1 MRIWNETLT
10 LETKNKIEVIKLR
23 PQIQAAVTKA
33 GIADGLVV
41 VNALHGNTGVYVN
54 LEDDGFQK
62 DVLAW
67 LEKLAPEGDGYQLA
81 KHESNAGAYLKGIL
95 LGQQA
100 CLSVEGGKLALG
112 PFQEVFYVDFDGQR
126 PKRVLVKILGE

>member
-1 MRIWNETLT
+1 MRIWNEVLT
-10 LETKNKIEVIKLR
+10 LETKNKVEVIKLR
-23 PQIQAAVTKA
+23 PQIQAAVQKA

-41 VNALHGNTGVYVN
+41 VTTLHGNTGVYVN

-67 LEKLAPEGDGYQLA
+67 LEKLAPESDGYQLA
-81 KHESNAGAYLKGIL
+81 RHESNAGAYLKGIL

-100 CLSVEGGKLALG
+100 CLSLEGGKLALG

-126 PKRVLVKILGE
+126 PKRILVKILGE